1 VAGVS
6 SPASRYRPDVDG
18 LRALAV
24 LSVIGYHAFPRVI
37 RGGFVGVDVFFVI
50 SGYLISGLILE
61 DLALGRFSYRRFY
74 ARRFRRIFPA
84 LIVVLAACLV
94 YGGLMLA
101 PDEFRELGKQ
111 AAAGAGFSSNLLLWS
126 EAGYFDQNATTKPL
140 LHLWSLGVEEQ
151 FYIASP
157 ILLVLA
163 YGGARGAGG
172 GAGAGGGGGGQ
183 GGARIGAQ
191 DGARRGV
198 RHVKY
203 LCAGLALL
211 SFASNIVLTH
221 TAPSAAFYLPVPRF
235 WELLLG
241 ALLAYREHSVRALG
255 APAGGLRFAGPE
267 QARAA
272 LGLAMIGASLAFIDA
287 DRAFPGWWALL
298 PTVGTALL
306 ISAPGAW
313 INSRLLSSAS
323 LVAIGLIS
331 YPLYLWHWVLLTF
344 MRIAHYDEETSRLD
358 RFAAI
363 AASLVLAWVTYRWIE
378 KPIRF
383 SGRRDALPRTL
394 IASMA
399 LCALAGVAVFM
410 SDGFAFR
417 YPAPIRAL
425 AAFHYDEQK
434 DFYEHAYRDGT
445 CFLGV
450 HDGFASVASQCVDP
464 PDGVSRLIVLWGDS
478 HAASLYPGLRAQQ
491 RRGGYRLAQFTA
503 SACLPV
509 LGLTSDRR
517 PSCRAF
523 NDFVVREIKSLSP
536 DAVIIEAHWALYS
549 PVNGWPNF
557 DPAALRETVR
567 TLERM
572 GIRRV
577 VVMGSLPSW
586 KIYQPR
592 VAFEIW
598 RQAHVLEDRTREYLD
613 PAPFAAD
620 TPVRAA
626 VAGTGAI
633 FVSPIAL
640 LCNDGGCLISAEPH
654 AAVPIAWDN
663 DHLSIAGSELVAG
676 RAIESVVAPPGP
688 PT

>member
-1 VAGVS
+1 MSDQTGIPRRA
-6 SPASRYRPDVDG
+6 RYRADVDG

-24 LSVIGYHAFPRVI
+24 LSVVGYHAFPRVI

-111 AAAGAGFSSNLLLWS
+111 AAAGAGFSSNLLQWS
-126 EAGYFDQNATTKPL
+126 QAGYFDQRATTKPL

-151 FYIASP
+151 FYIAWP

-163 YGGARGAGG
+163 YGGAR
-172 GAGAGGGGGGQ
+172 
-183 GGARIGAQ
+183 RSP

-198 RHVKY
+198 GRVKY
-203 LCAGLALL
+203 LCIGLALV
-211 SFASNIVLTH
+211 SFASSIALTH

-241 ALLAYREHSVRALG
+241 ALLAYRERSARTPG
-255 APAGGLRFAGPE
+255 EPADKPPFAAPE
-267 QARAA
+267 QARAW
-272 LGLAMIGASLAFIDA
+272 LGLAMIGASLIFIDA

-306 ISAPGAW
+306 VSAPGAW
-313 INSRLLSSAS
+313 INSRLLSSGA

-344 MRIAHYDEETSRLD
+344 MRIANYDEDSSRLD

-363 AASLVLAWVTYRWIE
+363 AASLVLAWLTYRWIE

-383 SGRRDALPRTL
+383 SGHRDALPRTL

-399 LCALAGVAVFM
+399 LCALAGVAVFKT
-410 SDGFAFR
+410 DGFAFR

-425 AAFHYDEQK
+425 AAVHYEEQK
-434 DFYEHAYRDGT
+434 TFYEHAYRDGT

-450 HDGFASVASQCVDP
+450 HEGFAAVASQCIDP

-509 LGLTSDRR
+509 IGLASERR
-517 PSCRAF
+517 PNCQAF
-523 NDFVVREIKSLSP
+523 NDFVVGELKSLSP
-536 DAVIIEAHWALYS
+536 DAVIIEAHWALYNAA
-549 PVNGWPNF
+549 NGWPNF
-557 DPAALRETVR
+557 DAASLRETVR
-567 TLERM
+567 TLQRL
-572 GIRRV
+572 GIRQV
-577 VVMGSLPSW
+577 VVMGSLPTW

-598 RQAHVLEDRTREYLD
+598 RQGHVLEDRSREYLD
-613 PAPFAAD
+613 PEPFAAD
-620 TPVRAA
+620 SLARAA
-626 VAGTGAI
+626 VAGTGAT
-633 FVSPIAL
+633 FVSPLAL
-640 LCNDGGCLISAEPH
+640 LCNGGGCLISTEPH
-654 AAVPIAWDN
+654 AAVPVAWDN
-663 DHLSIAGSELVAG
+663 DHLSVAGSELVAG
-676 RAIESVVAPPGP
+676 RALESLVASSGP
-688 PT
+688 ST

>member
-1 VAGVS
+1 VAGVR
-6 SPASRYRPDVDG
+6 SPAGRYRADVDG

-24 LSVIGYHAFPRVI
+24 LSVVGYHAFPRVI

-50 SGYLISGLILE
+50 SGYLISGLILD

-111 AAAGAGFSSNLLLWS
+111 AAAGAGFSSNLLQWS
-126 EAGYFDQNATTKPL
+126 QAGYFDQRATTKPL

-151 FYIASP
+151 FYIAWP

-163 YGGARGAGG
+163 YGAG
-172 GAGAGGGGGGQ
+172 
-183 GGARIGAQ
+183 R
-191 DGARRGV
+191 GARR
-198 RHVKY
+198 VKY
-203 LCAGLALL
+203 LCVGLALV
-211 SFASNIVLTH
+211 SFASNIALTH

-241 ALLAYREHSVRALG
+241 ALLAYREHSARALG
-255 APAGGLRFAGPE
+255 TPAGELRRAGPE
-267 QARAA
+267 QARAG
-272 LGLAMIGASLAFIDA
+272 LGLAMIGASLALIDA

-344 MRIAHYDEETSRLD
+344 MRIANYDEDSSRLA
-358 RFAAI
+358 RLAAI
-363 AASLVLAWVTYRWIE
+363 AASLVLAWITYRWIE

-383 SGRRDALPRTL
+383 SGHRDALPRTL

-410 SDGFAFR
+410 TDGFAFR

-425 AAFHYDEQK
+425 AALHYDEQK

-445 CFLGV
+445 CFLGA
-450 HDGFASVASQCVDP
+450 HDGFAAVASQCIDP

-478 HAASLYPGLRAQQ
+478 HAASLYPGLKAQQ

-509 LGLTSDRR
+509 IGLASERR
-517 PSCRAF
+517 PNCRAF
-523 NDFVVREIKSLSP
+523 NDFVVGEIKSLSP
-536 DAVIIEAHWALYS
+536 DAVIIEAHWALY
-549 PVNGWPNF
+549 NATDGRPNF
-557 DPAALRETVR
+557 DAASLRETVL
-567 TLERM
+567 TLQRM
-572 GIRRV
+572 GIRRI
-577 VVMGSLPSW
+577 VVMGSLPTW

-598 RQAHVLEDRTREYLD
+598 RQWHVLEDRTREYLD

-620 TPVRAA
+620 TLARAA
-626 VAGTGAI
+626 VAGTGAT

-640 LCNDGGCLISAEPH
+640 LCNGGGCLISTEPH
-654 AAVPIAWDN
+654 AAVPLAWDN
-663 DHLSIAGSELVAG
+663 DHLSVAGSELVAT
-676 RAIESVVAPPGP
+676 RALESLAASSGP
-688 PT
+688 ST

>member
-18 LRALAV
+18 LRAIAV
-24 LSVIGYHAFPRVI
+24 LSVVGYHAFPRVI

-61 DLALGRFSYRRFY
+61 DLARGRFSYRRFY

-84 LIVVLAACLV
+84 LIVVLAACLI
-94 YGGLMLA
+94 YGAFALA

-111 AAAGAGFSSNLLLWS
+111 AAAGAGFSSNLLQWS
-126 EAGYFDQNATTKPL
+126 QAGYFDQKATTKPL

-151 FYIASP
+151 FYIAWP

-163 YGGARGAGG
+163 YGRARLAD
-172 GAGAGGGGGGQ
+172 
-183 GGARIGAQ
+183 
-191 DGARRGV
+191 DGARRADNSA
-198 RHVKY
+198 RRVKY
-203 LCAGLALL
+203 LCVGLALV
-211 SFASNIVLTH
+211 SFASNIALTH
-221 TAPSAAFYLPVPRF
+221 SAPSAAFYLPLPRF

-241 ALLAYREHSVRALG
+241 ALLAYRQHAAHAPG
-255 APAGGLRFAGPE
+255 APGAELISATRAPFTGSE
-267 QARAA
+267 QVRAA
-272 LGLAMIGASLAFIDA
+272 LGLALIGTSLVFIDA

-306 ISAPGAW
+306 ISARSAW
-313 INSRLLSSAS
+313 INSRLLSWPM

-344 MRIAHYDEETSRLD
+344 MRIANYDEELSRLD

-363 AASLVLAWVTYRWIE
+363 AASFVLAWLTYRWIE

-383 SGRRDALPRTL
+383 SGHRDALPRTL

-410 SDGFAFR
+410 TDGFAFR
-417 YPAPIRAL
+417 YPAPIRVL
-425 AAFHYDEQK
+425 ASLHYDEQK
-434 DFYEHAYRDGT
+434 VFYEHAYRDGT

-450 HDGFASVASQCVDP
+450 HEGFAAVASQCIDQ
-464 PDGVSRLIVLWGDS
+464 PDGASRLIVLWGDS
-478 HAASLYPGLRAQQ
+478 HAASLYPGLKAQQ

-503 SACLPV
+503 SACLPII
-509 LGLTSDRR
+509 GLASERR
-517 PSCRAF
+517 PNCRAF
-523 NDFVVREIKSLSP
+523 NDFVVGELRSLSP
-536 DAVIIEAHWALYS
+536 DAVIIEAHWALYNAA
-549 PVNGWPNF
+549 NGWPNF
-557 DPAALRETVR
+557 DAASLRETVR
-567 TLERM
+567 TLQRM

-577 VVMGSLPSW
+577 VVMGSLPTW
-586 KIYQPR
+586 TIYQPR

-598 RQAHVLEDRTREYLD
+598 RQRHVLEDRSREYLD

-620 TPVRAA
+620 LLARAA
-626 VAGTGAI
+626 VAGTGAT
-633 FVSPIAL
+633 FVSPIGL
-640 LCNDGGCLISAEPH
+640 LCNGDGCLISTEPH
-654 AAVPIAWDN
+654 AAVPVAWDN
-663 DHLSIAGSELVAG
+663 DHLSVAGSELVAG
-676 RAIESVVAPPGP
+676 LALESIGTPPGP
-688 PT
+688 RT